1 MTVAADPSGHGRPAR
16 THDLVRDAA
25 LRWPDRPALI
35 EGATVLSYGQLDRR
49 AEDLARAL
57 VARGAAGDMTIG
69 VGAPRSAEHAIAALA
84 VWKAGGVYVPLATDL
99 PPARIADM
107 LGIAGVRLTVGP
119 GLTISEVADPPVDQP
134 LAGLPPAPESED
146 GAVACVYFTS
156 GSTGRPKAV
165 ALTHAGIVNEALW
178 SHDAFS
184 IRPEDRSGWLASP
197 DSPSHDGSCG
207 LR

>member
-1 MTVAADPSGHGRPAR
+1 MTPRYGGRTGR
-16 THDLVRDAA
+16 L
-25 LRWPDRPALI
+25 LI

-69 VGAPRSAEHAIAALA
+69 VGAPRSAEHVIAALA

-134 LAGLPPAPESED
+134 LAGLPLLPGERGRRCRLRLLHLGLDRPSQGGGPHARGHRER
-146 GAVACVYFTS
+146 GAVV
-156 GSTGRPKAV
+156 P
-165 ALTHAGIVNEALW
+165 
-178 SHDAFS
+178 
-184 IRPEDRSGWLASP
+184 
-197 DSPSHDGSCG
+197 
-207 LR
+207 